1 MPLVRM
7 QLCSEGSI
15 PTVVVPSGVI
25 PTGVVPADVL
35 PTGVAEHAD
44 ASGPR
49 VRADMTVE
57 VALSVMAGARVGYLL
72 VIDADDQCTDSVT
85 EAQLAAVR
93 DGAAYSDRLRVRDV
107 IRLRRNPDALAPV

>member
-15 PTVVVPSGVI
+15 PTVVVPSDVV
-25 PTGVVPADVL
+25 PTGTV
-35 PTGVAEHAD
+35 PTGVAERAD
-44 ASGPR
+44 VSGPR

-72 VIDADDQCTDSVT
+72 VIDADDQCTDTVT

-93 DGAAYSDRLRVRDV
+93 DGAAYSDRIRVRDV
-107 IRLRRNPDALAPV
+107 IRLRGNPDALAPV

>member
-7 QLCSEGSI
+7 QPCSEGTV
-15 PTVVVPSGVI
+15 PTVVVPTV
-25 PTGVVPADVL
+25 
-35 PTGVAEHAD
+35 VAEHAD

-57 VALSVMAGARVGYLL
+57 VALSVMAGARVGFLL

-85 EAQLAAVR
+85 EAQLTAVR
-93 DGAAYSDRLRVRDV
+93 DGSSYTDRLRVRDV
-107 IRLRRNPDALAPV
+107 IRLRRDPDALV